1 MNTSKQVNAMIGLL
15 GLLLVILGGYFVYES
30 TRQAHAEVEQTER
43 NAERGA
49 RIFVSNCRTC
59 HGMEGLGP
67 EEGAIAPRLN
77 NPAFL
82 ILNEEQAAGYGVEPT
97 AQGEAT
103 AIHTFLFDTIACGRT
118 GTFMPPWSQEH
129 GGSLSNTRIEQV
141 VTLITNGRWDLVEE
155 YAAEHDAETGD
166 TRETVVVTDASTLA
180 QTQANCGQY
189 NAVTALPFRTREDP
203 RIPTEPPGGE
213 TPEGTPGPG
222 ETPGA
227 GEGGTVQGVPVA
239 DFFQSTCAACHG
251 ADRAGITGLGLP
263 LTPDALTQPDE
274 FYFNT
279 IAEGRPGTVM
289 PSWRAN
295 GLTDEEIQ
303 TLVEF
308 ITTVEP

>member
-15 GLLLVILGGYFVYES
+15 GLLLLMLGAYFVYES
-30 TRQAHAEVEQTER
+30 TRQAEADEHLTER

-49 RIFVSNCRTC
+49 RIFVNNCRSC

-67 EEGAIAPRLN
+67 EEGAIAPQLN
-77 NPAFL
+77 TSAFL
-82 ILNEEQAAGYGVEPT
+82 ILDEDNEYGAEPT
-97 AQGEAT
+97 AQGEADG
-103 AIHTFLFDTIACGRT
+103 IRNFLRNTITCGRT
-118 GTFMPPWSQEH
+118 GTFMPPWSEDH
-129 GGSLSNTRIEQV
+129 GGALSATRIDQV
-141 VTLITNGRWDLVEE
+141 VTLITEGRWDLVEE
-155 YAAEHDAETGD
+155 IGAEHDAETGD
-166 TRETVVVTDASTLA
+166 TAEEIVITDASTLS
-180 QTQANCGQY
+180 QTQSNCGQF

-203 RIPTEPPGGE
+203 RLVTAVPDGE
-213 TPEGTPGPG
+213 TPPAGTPEP
-222 ETPGA
+222 
-227 GEGGTVQGVPVA
+227 GGTEPAGGSVQSVPVA
-239 DFFQSTCAACHG
+239 DFFQATCAACHG

-274 FYFNT
+274 FYFDT